1 VLNAIQDEIQS
12 DASKF
17 LQMNINPIKASMQLM
32 MLLDTIAET
41 NSKTALRVDA
51 IRETLKEMTQT
62 FLEG

>member
-1 VLNAIQDEIQS
+1 MLNAIQDEIQS